1 MGMFKSLR
9 GKAVAIVL
17 ISVLIVSLVMGGIFI
32 PKQVSITDGVIQD
45 YMIDVA
51 VLAGENI
58 DAVRRLGE
66 EDALNPDVLKHLVRS
81 VDIRDFPSSY
91 CYVVGADG
99 IIIYHPTADRI
110 GARVE
115 NEVIVNVVQDM
126 KKGLHPTPE
135 YKPTVFQ
142 GTKKVVAYYVSEF
155 GDYVLVLTAD
165 KKDVNNITV
174 KNVIRSIFTCLGV
187 MIIVLT
193 IAILLIA
200 RMMRPIS
207 IINFSIQKL
216 AKLDFRKNRALDNYV
231 NKSDECGGMSRSVL
245 ELTDQLHGI
254 SNELGE
260 AIKHLYDASGEM
272 TVGAVNSSESVG
284 QVEKAISEIS
294 DGASSQAGESQT
306 AMENVAIMGDM
317 VQETTREV
325 QSLRENAADMDR
337 AGTQAMT
344 ILNKLSEINN
354 QTRSSV
360 ETIYEQTNATNA
372 SVAEIR
378 NAVEMITGIAEQT
391 NLLSLNASIEAARAG
406 EAGRGFAVVASEIQK
421 LAEQSNR
428 SANEIEKIIEN
439 LSEESS
445 KSVAIMD
452 DVKKIIDAQNRDVG
466 ETEEAF
472 RLVKDDIE
480 QSIRSIELIAEKT
493 RSLNEARERVI
504 DVVHNLTSIAQ
515 ENAAST
521 EETLAN
527 ATRVND
533 AIGNVERQAED
544 LKVIAD
550 NLTQTIGRIT
560 L

>member
-126 KKGLHPTPE
+126 KKGLHPIPD

>member
-9 GKAVAIVL
+9 GKTVAIV
-17 ISVLIVSLVMGGIFI
+17 IASVLIMALVMGGIFI
-32 PKQVSITDGVIQD
+32 PKQIAITSDVIED

-51 VLAGENI
+51 VLAGESI
-58 DAVRRLGE
+58 DAAKELHGDSVL
-66 EDALNPDVLKHLVRS
+66 DPKALRGLIAS
-81 VDIRDFPSSY
+81 VNVRDFPSSY
-91 CYVVGADG
+91 CYVVSADG
-99 IIIYHPTADRI
+99 TIIYHPDVDRI
-110 GARVE
+110 GAPVE
-115 NEVIVNVVQDM
+115 NEVIKGVADDVRA
-126 KKGLHPTPE
+126 GLHPMPE
-135 YKPTVFQ
+135 YKETVYK
-142 GTKKVVAYYVSEF
+142 GTKKVVTYYVSDDSDF
-155 GDYVLVLTAD
+155 IFVLTAD
-165 KKDVNNITV
+165 KAEVQNITGR
-174 KNVIRSIFTCLGV
+174 NLIRSILSCLG
-187 MIIVLT
+187 IIVVVLAL
-193 IAILLIA
+193 AIMLIA

-216 AKLDFRKNRALDNYV
+216 AKLDFRKNRALDNYTSL
-231 NKSDECGGMSRSVL
+231 NDECGGMSRSVL
-245 ELTDQLHGI
+245 ELTDKLQGI
-254 SNELGE
+254 SGELSE
-260 AIKHLYDASGEM
+260 AIAHLYDASGDM

-306 AMENVAIMGDM
+306 AMDNVAIMGDM
-317 VQETTREV
+317 IKETTREV
-325 QSLRENAADMDR
+325 ESLRANAVDMDN
-337 AGTQAMT
+337 AGSQAMA

-354 QTRSSV
+354 KTRESV

-439 LSEESS
+439 LSAESS
-445 KSVAIMD
+445 RSVSIMD
-452 DVKKIIDAQNRDVG
+452 DVKVIIEMQNNDVN
-466 ETEEAF
+466 ETEKAF
-472 RLVKDDIE
+472 LLLRDDIE
-480 QSIRSIELIAEKT
+480 ESILSIELIAEKT
-493 RSLNEARERVI
+493 QNLNVARERVI

-533 AIGNVERQAED
+533 AIGDVERQAED
-544 LKVIAD
+544 LKAIAD
-550 NLTQTIGRIT
+550 NLTKTIGRIT

>member
-9 GKAVAIVL
+9 GKTVAIV
-17 ISVLIVSLVMGGIFI
+17 IASVLIMALVMGGIFI
-32 PKQVSITDGVIQD
+32 PKQIAITSDVIED

-51 VLAGENI
+51 VLAGESI
-58 DAVRRLGE
+58 DAAKELHGDSVL
-66 EDALNPDVLKHLVRS
+66 DPKALRGLIAS
-81 VDIRDFPSSY
+81 VNVRDFPSSY
-91 CYVVGADG
+91 CYVVSADG
-99 IIIYHPTADRI
+99 TIIYHPDVDRI
-110 GARVE
+110 GAPVE
-115 NEVIVNVVQDM
+115 NEVIKGVADDVRA
-126 KKGLHPTPE
+126 GLHPMPE
-135 YKPTVFQ
+135 YKETVYK
-142 GTKKVVAYYVSEF
+142 GTKKVVTYYVSDDSDF
-155 GDYVLVLTAD
+155 IFVLTAD
-165 KKDVNNITV
+165 KAEVQNITGR
-174 KNVIRSIFTCLGV
+174 NLIRSILSCLG
-187 MIIVLT
+187 IIVVVLAL
-193 IAILLIA
+193 AIMLIA

-216 AKLDFRKNRALDNYV
+216 AKLDFRKNRALDNYTSL
-231 NKSDECGGMSRSVL
+231 NDECGGMSRSVL
-245 ELTDQLHGI
+245 ELTDKLQGI
-254 SNELGE
+254 SGELSE
-260 AIKHLYDASGEM
+260 AIAHLYDASGDM

-306 AMENVAIMGDM
+306 AMDNVAIMGDM
-317 VQETTREV
+317 IKETTREV
-325 QSLRENAADMDR
+325 ESLRANAVDMDN
-337 AGTQAMT
+337 AGSQAMA

-354 QTRSSV
+354 KTRESV

-439 LSEESS
+439 LSAESS
-445 KSVAIMD
+445 RSVSIMD
-452 DVKKIIDAQNRDVG
+452 DVKVIIEMQNNDVN
-466 ETEEAF
+466 ETEKAF
-472 RLVKDDIE
+472 HLLRDDIE
-480 QSIRSIELIAEKT
+480 ESIQSIELIAEKT
-493 RSLNEARERVI
+493 QNLNEARERVI

-533 AIGNVERQAED
+533 AIGDVERQAED
-544 LKVIAD
+544 LKAIAD
-550 NLTQTIGRIT
+550 NLTKTIGRIT

>member
-1 MGMFKSLR
+1 MRMFKSLR
-9 GKAVAIVL
+9 GKAVTIVV
-17 ISVLIVSLVMGGIFI
+17 ISVMLVSIVMGGIFI
-32 PKQVSITDGVIQD
+32 PKQIMITADVVQD
-45 YMIDVA
+45 YMLDVA
-51 VLAGENI
+51 ILVGESVEAAREIHGDEVLEPAALREIVGS
-58 DAVRRLGE
+58 VR
-66 EDALNPDVLKHLVRS
+66 
-81 VDIRDFPSSY
+81 IREFTTSY
-91 CYVVGADG
+91 CYVVGSDG
-99 IIIYHPTADRI
+99 SILYHPTEDRI
-110 GARVE
+110 GKQVE
-115 NEVIVNVVQDM
+115 NEAIKGIVREVES
-126 KKGLHPTPE
+126 GLYPIPE
-135 YKPTVFQ
+135 YLETVFQ
-142 GTKKVVAYYVSEF
+142 GTKKVLTYYVSDS
-155 GDYVLVLTAD
+155 GDFIVVVTVD
-165 KKDVNNITV
+165 KAEVQNITT
-174 KNVIRSIFTCLGV
+174 KNLIRSILSCLG
-187 MIIVLT
+187 IIVVVLA
-193 IAILLIA
+193 IAIMLIA
-200 RMMRPIS
+200 KMMSPIT

-216 AKLDFRKNRALDNYV
+216 AKLDFRKNRALDNYTS
-231 NKSDECGGMSRSVL
+231 KADECGGMSRSVL
-245 ELTDQLHGI
+245 ELTDQLHNI

-260 AIKHLYDASGEM
+260 AIKRLYDASGDM

-306 AMENVAIMGDM
+306 AMDNVAIMGDM

-325 QSLRENAADMDR
+325 QSLRANAADMDQ
-337 AGTQAMT
+337 AGSQAMT

-354 QTRSSV
+354 RTRASV

-439 LSEESS
+439 LSDESA

-452 DVKKIIDAQNRDVG
+452 DVKEIIDAQNRDVG
-466 ETEEAF
+466 ETEKAF
-472 RLVKDDIE
+472 RLVKEDIDA
-480 QSIRSIELIAEKT
+480 SISSIELIAEKT
-493 RSLNEARERVI
+493 KSLNEARERVI
-504 DVVHNLTSIAQ
+504 EVVHNLTSIAQ

-527 ATRVND
+527 ATKVND
-533 AIGNVERQAED
+533 AINDVERQAET
-544 LKVIAD
+544 LRGIAD

>member
-1 MGMFKSLR
+1 MRMFKSLR
-9 GKAVAIVL
+9 GKAVTIVV
-17 ISVLIVSLVMGGIFI
+17 ISVMLVSIVMGGIFI
-32 PKQVSITDGVIQD
+32 PKQIMITADVVQD
-45 YMIDVA
+45 YMLDVA
-51 VLAGENI
+51 ILVGESVEAAREIHGDEVLEPAALREIVGS
-58 DAVRRLGE
+58 VR
-66 EDALNPDVLKHLVRS
+66 
-81 VDIRDFPSSY
+81 IREFTTSY
-91 CYVVGADG
+91 CYVVGSDG
-99 IIIYHPTADRI
+99 SILYHPTEDRI
-110 GARVE
+110 GKQVE
-115 NEVIVNVVQDM
+115 NEAIKSIVREVES
-126 KKGLHPTPE
+126 GLYPIPE
-135 YKPTVFQ
+135 YLETVFQ
-142 GTKKVVAYYVSEF
+142 GTKKVLTYYVSDS
-155 GDYVLVLTAD
+155 GDFIVVVTVD
-165 KKDVNNITV
+165 KAEVQNITT
-174 KNVIRSIFTCLGV
+174 KNLIRSILSCLG
-187 MIIVLT
+187 IIVVVLA
-193 IAILLIA
+193 IAIMLIA
-200 RMMRPIS
+200 KMMSPIT

-216 AKLDFRKNRALDNYV
+216 AKLDFRKNRALDNYTS
-231 NKSDECGGMSRSVL
+231 KADECGGMSRSVL
-245 ELTDQLHGI
+245 ELTDQLHNI

-260 AIKHLYDASGEM
+260 AIKRLYDASGDM

-306 AMENVAIMGDM
+306 AMDNVAIMGDM

-325 QSLRENAADMDR
+325 QSLRANAADMDQ
-337 AGTQAMT
+337 AGSQAMT

-354 QTRSSV
+354 RTRASV

-439 LSEESS
+439 LSDESA

-452 DVKKIIDAQNRDVG
+452 DVKEIIDAQNRDVG
-466 ETEEAF
+466 ETEKAF
-472 RLVKDDIE
+472 RLVKEDIDA
-480 QSIRSIELIAEKT
+480 SISSIELIAEKT
-493 RSLNEARERVI
+493 KSLNEARERVI
-504 DVVHNLTSIAQ
+504 EVVHNLTSIAQ

-527 ATRVND
+527 ATKVND
-533 AIGNVERQAED
+533 AINDVERQAET
-544 LKVIAD
+544 LRGIAD

>member
-9 GKAVAIVL
+9 GKTVAIV
-17 ISVLIVSLVMGGIFI
+17 IASVLIMALVMGGIFI
-32 PKQVSITDGVIQD
+32 PKQIAITSDVIED

-51 VLAGENI
+51 VLAGESI
-58 DAVRRLGE
+58 DAAKELHGDSVL
-66 EDALNPDVLKHLVRS
+66 DPKALRGLIAS
-81 VDIRDFPSSY
+81 VNVRDFPSSY
-91 CYVVGADG
+91 CYVVSADG
-99 IIIYHPTADRI
+99 TIIYHPDVDRI
-110 GARVE
+110 GAPVE
-115 NEVIVNVVQDM
+115 NEVIKGVADDVRA
-126 KKGLHPTPE
+126 GLHPMPE
-135 YKPTVFQ
+135 YKETVYK
-142 GTKKVVAYYVSEF
+142 GTKKVVTYYVSDDSDF
-155 GDYVLVLTAD
+155 IFVLTAD
-165 KKDVNNITV
+165 KAEVQNITGR
-174 KNVIRSIFTCLGV
+174 NLIRSILSCLG
-187 MIIVLT
+187 IIVVVLAL
-193 IAILLIA
+193 AIMLIA

-216 AKLDFRKNRALDNYV
+216 AKLDFRKNRALDNYTSL
-231 NKSDECGGMSRSVL
+231 NDECGGMSRSVL
-245 ELTDQLHGI
+245 ELTDKLQGI
-254 SNELGE
+254 SGELSE
-260 AIKHLYDASGEM
+260 AIAHLYDASGDM

-306 AMENVAIMGDM
+306 AMDNVAIMGDM
-317 VQETTREV
+317 IKETTREV
-325 QSLRENAADMDR
+325 ESLRANAVDMDN
-337 AGTQAMT
+337 AGSQAMA

-354 QTRSSV
+354 KTRESV

-439 LSEESS
+439 LSAESS
-445 KSVAIMD
+445 RSVSIMD
-452 DVKKIIDAQNRDVG
+452 DVKVIIEMQNNDVN
-466 ETEEAF
+466 ETEKAF
-472 RLVKDDIE
+472 HLLRDDIE
-480 QSIRSIELIAEKT
+480 ESIQSIELIAEKT
-493 RSLNEARERVI
+493 QNLNEARERVI

-515 ENAAST
+515 ENASST

-533 AIGNVERQAED
+533 AIGDVERQAED
-544 LKVIAD
+544 LKAIAD
-550 NLTQTIGRIT
+550 NLTKTIGRIT

>member
-9 GKAVAIVL
+9 GKTVAIV
-17 ISVLIVSLVMGGIFI
+17 IASVLIMALVMGGIFI
-32 PKQVSITDGVIQD
+32 PKQIAITSDVIED

-51 VLAGENI
+51 VLAGESI
-58 DAVRRLGE
+58 DAAKELHGDSVL
-66 EDALNPDVLKHLVRS
+66 DPKALRGLIAS
-81 VDIRDFPSSY
+81 VNVRDFPSSY
-91 CYVVGADG
+91 CYVVSADG
-99 IIIYHPTADRI
+99 TIIYHPDVDRI
-110 GARVE
+110 GAPVE
-115 NEVIVNVVQDM
+115 NEVIKGVADDVRA
-126 KKGLHPTPE
+126 GLHPMPE
-135 YKPTVFQ
+135 YKETVYK
-142 GTKKVVAYYVSEF
+142 GTKKVVTYYVSDDSDF
-155 GDYVLVLTAD
+155 IFVLTAD
-165 KKDVNNITV
+165 KAEVQNITGR
-174 KNVIRSIFTCLGV
+174 NLIRSILSCLG
-187 MIIVLT
+187 IIVVVLSL
-193 IAILLIA
+193 AIMLIA

-216 AKLDFRKNRALDNYV
+216 AKLDFRKNRALDNYTSL
-231 NKSDECGGMSRSVL
+231 NDECGGMSRSVL
-245 ELTDQLHGI
+245 ELTDKLQGI
-254 SNELGE
+254 SGELSE
-260 AIKHLYDASGEM
+260 AIAHLYDASGDM

-306 AMENVAIMGDM
+306 AMDNVAIMGDM
-317 VQETTREV
+317 IKETTREV
-325 QSLRENAADMDR
+325 ESLRANAVDMDN
-337 AGTQAMT
+337 AGSQAMA

-354 QTRSSV
+354 KTRESV

-439 LSEESS
+439 LSAESS
-445 KSVAIMD
+445 RSVSIMD
-452 DVKKIIDAQNRDVG
+452 DVKVIIEMQNNDVN
-466 ETEEAF
+466 ETEKAF
-472 RLVKDDIE
+472 HLLRDDIE
-480 QSIRSIELIAEKT
+480 ESIQSIELIAEKT
-493 RSLNEARERVI
+493 QNLNEARERVI

-533 AIGNVERQAED
+533 AIGDVERQAED
-544 LKVIAD
+544 LKAIAD
-550 NLTQTIGRIT
+550 NLTKTIGRIT

>member
-1 MGMFKSLR
+1 MRLFKSLR
-9 GKAVAIVL
+9 GKAVTIVIASVLL
-17 ISVLIVSLVMGGIFI
+17 ISAVMGGVFI
-32 PKQVSITDGVIQD
+32 PKQIAITSDVIED

-51 VLAGENI
+51 ILAGESVEAAKEI
-58 DAVRRLGE
+58 HGE
-66 EDALNPDVLKHLVRS
+66 SVLEPENLKAIVS
-81 VDIRDFPSSY
+81 GVKIREFSSSY
-91 CYVVGADG
+91 CYVVGSDG
-99 IIIYHPTADRI
+99 TILYNPNEERI
-110 GARVE
+110 GKPVE
-115 NEVIVNVVQDM
+115 NEAIKGVVQNLQR
-126 KKGLHPTPE
+126 GLFPFPE
-135 YKPTVFQ
+135 YLETTYQ
-142 GTKKVVAYYVSEF
+142 GTKKVVTYYVSDD
-155 GDYVLVLTAD
+155 GDFIVAVTAD
-165 KKDVNNITV
+165 KSEIQNITT
-174 KNVIRSIFTCLGV
+174 KNLFRSILSCIG
-187 MIIVLT
+187 IIVVVLAL
-193 IAILLIA
+193 AIMLIA
-200 RMMRPIS
+200 KMMSPIT

-216 AKLDFRKNRALDNYV
+216 AKLDFRKNRALDNYTS
-231 NKSDECGGMSRSVL
+231 KSDECGGMSRSVL
-245 ELTDQLHGI
+245 ELTDQLHNI
-254 SNELGE
+254 SNELDG
-260 AIKHLYDASGEM
+260 AIKTLYDASGDM

-294 DGASSQAGESQT
+294 EGASSQAGESQT
-306 AMENVAIMGDM
+306 AMDNVAIMGDM

-325 QSLRENAADMDR
+325 QSLRANAADMDQ
-337 AGTQAMT
+337 AGSQAIA

-354 QTRSSV
+354 RTRASV

-439 LSEESS
+439 LSAESA

-452 DVKKIIDAQNRDVG
+452 DVKEIIDAQNRDVG
-466 ETEEAF
+466 ETEKAF
-472 RLVKDDIE
+472 RLVKEDIDA
-480 QSIRSIELIAEKT
+480 SIESIELIADKT
-493 RSLNEARERVI
+493 KSLNEARERVI

-527 ATRVND
+527 ATKVND
-533 AIGNVERQAED
+533 AINDVERQAET

-550 NLTQTIGRIT
+550 NLTQMIGKIT

>member
-1 MGMFKSLR
+1 M
-9 GKAVAIVL
+9 
-17 ISVLIVSLVMGGIFI
+17 
-32 PKQVSITDGVIQD
+32 
-45 YMIDVA
+45 
-51 VLAGENI
+51 
-58 DAVRRLGE
+58 
-66 EDALNPDVLKHLVRS
+66 
-81 VDIRDFPSSY
+81 
-91 CYVVGADG
+91 
-99 IIIYHPTADRI
+99 
-110 GARVE
+110 
-115 NEVIVNVVQDM
+115 
-126 KKGLHPTPE
+126 PE
-135 YKPTVFQ
+135 YKETVYK
-142 GTKKVVAYYVSEF
+142 GTKKVVTYYVSDDSDF
-155 GDYVLVLTAD
+155 IFVLTAD
-165 KKDVNNITV
+165 KAEVQNITGR
-174 KNVIRSIFTCLGV
+174 NLIRSILSCLG
-187 MIIVLT
+187 IIVVVLAL
-193 IAILLIA
+193 AIMLIA

-216 AKLDFRKNRALDNYV
+216 AKLDFRKNRALDNYTSL
-231 NKSDECGGMSRSVL
+231 NDECGGMSRSVL
-245 ELTDQLHGI
+245 ELTDKLQGI
-254 SNELGE
+254 SGELSE
-260 AIKHLYDASGEM
+260 AIAHLYDASGDM

-306 AMENVAIMGDM
+306 AMDNVAIMGDM
-317 VQETTREV
+317 IKETTREV
-325 QSLRENAADMDR
+325 ESLRANAVDMDN
-337 AGTQAMT
+337 AGSQAMA

-354 QTRSSV
+354 KTRESV

-439 LSEESS
+439 LSAESS
-445 KSVAIMD
+445 RSVSIMD
-452 DVKKIIDAQNRDVG
+452 DVKVIIEMQNNDVN
-466 ETEEAF
+466 ETEKAF
-472 RLVKDDIE
+472 HLLRDDIE
-480 QSIRSIELIAEKT
+480 ESIQSIELIAEKT
-493 RSLNEARERVI
+493 QNLNEARERVI

-533 AIGNVERQAED
+533 AIGDVERQAED
-544 LKVIAD
+544 LKAIAD
-550 NLTQTIGRIT
+550 NLTKTIGRIT